1 MKYRLPTR
9 TVDNGQAQLSS
20 VHTDHKLKEGAQERI
35 TSRVAGTSSKKDFLF
50 IQSYYAC
57 KIRPN
62 HAGMKLVLAVWR

>member
-9 TVDNGQAQLSS
+9 TVDNGQAQFS
-20 VHTDHKLKEGAQERI
+20 VHTDNKLKEGAQERI

-57 KIRPN
+57 KIRSN